1 MPRVCYT
8 PHLRRF
14 FPELEEERV
23 PAATAREL
31 VAELER
37 RHPGLAAY
45 LVEDDGS
52 LRKHVN
58 LFIDE
63 DPLRDRVGLSD
74 ELQDDTVVHVIQAL
88 SGG

>member
-1 MPRVCYT
+1 MPRVVYT

-14 FPELEEERV
+14 FPELEEESV
-23 PAATAREL
+23 PATTAREL
-31 VAELER
+31 VAELDL
-37 RHPGLAAY
+37 RHPGIAAY

-63 DPLRDRVGLSD
+63 DPLRDRATLSD
-74 ELQDDTVVHVIQAL
+74 ALPGDCVVHVIQAL